1 MCRMIAAPF
10 GVKGETLIEPFVRMA
25 RGENALH
32 EHNQSLGKFRH
43 GDGWGVVYA
52 EGGTYHSYR
61 SLKPC
66 WDDPT
71 LEQLRDRTVLLL
83 HARRASRGNV
93 TLENVHPFQHTH
105 NAQTWYFCHNGTIK
119 DHMERSPEMG
129 GDTDSE
135 RYFHLLLNHLDESH
149 PVASIDRTL
158 SSLKNYTSLNSF
170 LLNENRFYAINRF
183 SKSPLYYTLHLH
195 QGEEGALLSSEPL
208 LDVALDWNP
217 LTNRTVMIFD
227 RDAGTVRSLAPPT
240 G

>member
-25 RGENALH
+25 QGENALH
-32 EHNQSLGKFRH
+32 EHNRTLGEFRH

-71 LEQLRDRTVLLL
+71 LEQLRDRTILLL

-119 DHMERSPEMG
+119 DHMEQSPEMK

-135 RYFHLLLNHLDESH
+135 RYFHLLLNHLNESH
-149 PVASIDRTL
+149 SVASIDRTL
-158 SSLKNYTSLNSF
+158 SSLKSYTSLNAF

-183 SKSPLYYTLHLH
+183 SKSPLYYTLYFH
-195 QGEEGALLSSEPL
+195 QGEEDSLLSSEPL

-217 LTNRTVMIFD
+217 LANRTVMIFD
-227 RDAGTVRSLAPPT
+227 RDAGTVHSLAPPT

>member
-32 EHNQSLGKFRH
+32 EHNQSFGEFRH

-66 WDDPT
+66 WDDLT
-71 LEQLRDRTVLLL
+71 LQQFKNRIITLL

-119 DHMERSPEMG
+119 DHMERSPEME

-149 PVASIDRTL
+149 LSESIDSVL
-158 SSLKNYTSLNSF
+158 SSLKSYTSLNAF

-195 QGEEGALLSSEPL
+195 QGEERTLLSSEPL

-227 RDAGTVRSLAPPT
+227 RDAGMVRSLASPT